1 MARLSQYGGD
11 NVISSGFTVSAPLN
25 FFVGL
30 FHGMLELTTKLEDAL
45 DLSCA
50 LSELSQ
56 SLIFLQRF
64 FFKFLHQFSFKV
76 LVICLFLTPAG
87 QELK

>member
-30 FHGMLELTTKLEDAL
+30 FHGMLELTAKREDAL

-56 SLIFLQRF
+56 SSTFSSMFFLQVF
-64 FFKFLHQFSFKV
+64 VTIFPQKHL
-76 LVICLFLTPAG
+76 
-87 QELK
+87 